1 MKSRMM
7 MVALLAVVL
16 LAPYAANAA
25 GPFDG
30 TWKTKLDSIQISGRP
45 NAYEL
50 KDAVFKCVSCAPP
63 YTVKADG
70 TDQKVSGHS
79 YYDTVA
85 VKIVDARTVEL
96 TNKLAGRT
104 IYEDTM
110 TVSPDGKTLSE
121 AFKDM
126 SGAKAAT
133 FSQSLTRVGA
143 GTASSHAVAGS
154 WKIDRVPDAS
164 DSGTTVTYRMTA
176 DGMQMNYNGQTYDAK
191 FDGKPVLTA
200 NDPGKTWVSL
210 KRISETVIEETD
222 TRDGKVTDITRMTIA
237 NDGKSMAVV
246 DKDQLR
252 DTTVTYTMNKEH

>member
-1 MKSRMM
+1 
-7 MVALLAVVL
+7 
-16 LAPYAANAA
+16 
-25 GPFDG
+25 
-30 TWKTKLDSIQISGRP
+30 
-45 NAYEL
+45 
-50 KDAVFKCVSCAPP
+50 
-63 YTVKADG
+63 
-70 TDQKVSGHS
+70 
-79 YYDTVA
+79 
-85 VKIVDARTVEL
+85 
-96 TNKLAGRT
+96 
-104 IYEDTM
+104 M
-110 TVSPDGKTLSE
+110 TVSPDGKTRSE